1 MPSSSHTVPV
11 LSVLVEEQGFIEGL
25 EHVEFGVAHLVR
37 GREVMIMMVLVSV
50 ERVGARKVVARA
62 PWAHRR
68 EHVG

>member
-1 MPSSSHTVPV
+1 MSPSSQTVPV
-11 LSVLVEEQGFIEGL
+11 LSVLVEEQGFIERL

-37 GREVMIMMVLVSV
+37 GRKVMMMLVLESV
-50 ERVGARKVVARA
+50 ERVGAREVAAGA